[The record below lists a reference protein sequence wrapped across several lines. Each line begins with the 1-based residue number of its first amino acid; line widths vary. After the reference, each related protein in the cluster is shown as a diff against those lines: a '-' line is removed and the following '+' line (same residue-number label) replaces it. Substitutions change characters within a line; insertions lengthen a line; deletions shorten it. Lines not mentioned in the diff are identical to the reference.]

1 MAEFD
6 LKISSR
12 NDEPRGRQLALLAA
26 DVAALAQLVDVDGA
40 DDLARLGE
48 PRQHVLE
55 VVALLEAEGVLELE
69 HEVGLGGAGRADEQ
83 QRLLGD
89 GRDAHQVDDF
99 LLVDE
104 EAAERFA
111 KAIDALAYRFRLGL
125 EIHEERSSG
134 FAVAATAVAV
144 LAIIGSGSSEFGST
158 GEL

>member
-26 DVAALAQLVDVDGA
+26 DVAALAQLLDVDGA

-55 VVALLEAEGVLELE
+55 VVVLADAEGVLELQ
-69 HEVGLGGAGRADEQ
+69 HQVGLRGARRADEQ

-89 GRDAHQVDDF
+89 GGHAP
-99 LLVDE
+99 
-104 EAAERFA
+104 
-111 KAIDALAYRFRLGL
+111 
-125 EIHEERSSG
+125 SG
-134 FAVAATAVAV
+134 R
-144 LAIIGSGSSEFGST
+144 
-158 GEL
+158 